1 MCFGDF
7 LPMRTLCDVYHKEFE
22 SHLRSILDISCG
34 RGAVVGGHKFRFRK
48 LSIEVPVFHI
58 VYFHIRELELLFTV
72 PLCLNRASPS
82 YNSHFL

>member
-1 MCFGDF
+1 MFITRNLNLICVQSWTY
-7 LPMRTLCDVYHKEFE
+7 L
-22 SHLRSILDISCG
+22 CG